1 MGNYCLKHRDIPVAE
16 LELDPASGAILS
28 IGAIYEAAH
37 VPVGIPVKKGMIDR
51 RALNNWWRGRAI
63 PASRS
68 GIQNALQEL
77 DIADTQLLLEK
88 CLGLSLSDQYWICP
102 ADSGISWKQV
112 NFFEHAFS
120 EDVGNLL
127 FGQKRSDVISL
138 MSPDNTS
145 DGWLKKKW
153 TIIEGKRCL
162 VKGGSGATWQE
173 PYNEVL
179 ASRMMERL
187 QIPHVS
193 YTLLIKDGYPYSV
206 CEDFITPETELIPA
220 WYVLQTK
227 KKSNQVSLYR
237 HYLDCCSEL
246 GVPGV
251 EQAINQMLVLDYL
264 IQNEDRHQNNFG
276 VVRRADTLEYIGAA
290 PIYDSG
296 TSLWFDKPTAL
307 IGANTKI
314 TSKPFRSS
322 QEEQIRLVT
331 DTSWLEL
338 SALDGI
344 EEELREIVRG
354 SLFIEEARCEA
365 LCRGIRQRI
374 KQLEQILPELSKV
387 SL

>member
-68 GIQNALQEL
+68 GIQNVLQEL